1 MHHVAKGMT
10 TKAIAGEMECSI
22 SKIEKHITS
31 LLRKANVKNR
41 VDLVDWWKT
50 YSGTIEDIAPK
61 LDASS
66 SKQIPKD
73 ASIPL
78 TAEETVVMELLESG
92 LTTEEIITKTQS
104 SKKRISHQLSSLFDK
119 AGVRNRTELVRWWRE
134 GGKSTVGNNV

>member
-1 MHHVAKGMT
+1 
-10 TKAIAGEMECSI
+10 MECSI

-61 LDASS
+61 LDVSS

-119 AGVRNRTELVRWWRE
+119 AGVRNRTELVRWWR
-134 GGKSTVGNNV
+134 GGGQSTVGNNA